1 MESVPYKP
9 IACSVYDVLEASAVK
24 RSIVLLE
31 ILDGS
36 TTRNRKAKILDLF
49 SKEKVEYMKALD
61 TESNEEFVIRLDA
74 IRLITDLASNIVY
87 SPSAC

>member
-74 IRLITDLASNIVY
+74 IRLITDLASTIVY